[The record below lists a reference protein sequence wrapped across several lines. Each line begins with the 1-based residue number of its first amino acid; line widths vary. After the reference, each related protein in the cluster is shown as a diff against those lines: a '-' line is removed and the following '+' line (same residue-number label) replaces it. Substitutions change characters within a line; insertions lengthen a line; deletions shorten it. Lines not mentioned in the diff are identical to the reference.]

1 MKDID
6 VEHDCSKRLLTLPVP
21 HIDDNHGVPFSA
33 EVRNIHLLVTMPM
46 AHTHTPLTERVFV
59 LAPFKSPVDWTS
71 LVAGGVGKQLSQ
83 STNTTVLTP
92 SFIPASAAIVP
103 NDTPYKTPVFVAC
116 KTASIGSQSRN
127 TTAVSAFLACETEP
141 SLLQDNRFSLS
152 RLYLKLKDCT
162 WGTTASI
169 RVKIIIIDFVSAIAL
184 AVVFIHLG

>member
-21 HIDDNHGVPFSA
+21 QIDDNHGVPFFA
-33 EVRNIHLLVTMPM
+33 EVGQRSWHGLLTHLAEEISTG
-46 AHTHTPLTERVFV
+46 PL
-59 LAPFKSPVDWTS
+59 S
-71 LVAGGVGKQLSQ
+71 LVAGGAGKQLSR

-103 NDTPYKTPVFVAC
+103 NDTPYKTPDFMAC

-127 TTAVSAFLACETEP
+127 TTAVSAFLACETGP

-152 RLYLKLKDCT
+152 RLYLKLLKDCT